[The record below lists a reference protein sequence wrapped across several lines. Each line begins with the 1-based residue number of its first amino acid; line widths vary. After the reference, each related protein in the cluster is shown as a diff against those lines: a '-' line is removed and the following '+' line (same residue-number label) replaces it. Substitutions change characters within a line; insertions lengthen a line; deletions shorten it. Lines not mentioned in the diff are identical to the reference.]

1 MKRFNDH
8 MARHVAAGSASRD
21 IPIAW
26 SQTPPRA
33 TDRKPVMWLTRQR
46 GGLHVCHDPL
56 PDSRGRV
63 PGTRHGHRSTILE
76 GSSTKDHV
84 PTPEEI
90 AVIDRIL
97 DGYAIAMRRDE
108 QLSASGYSRDHPP
121 AWSLCVQKAALLAFG
136 RERIVQG
143 LGDTSIRSRIQDF
156 GVVIEYMGT
165 PDGSAYAED
174 IETGEPYLETA
185 EGSMEQIRQGDVE
198 GMTLEEA
205 VIDPELFRD
214 PDLARLRY
222 LRVRSIEPKQP
233 DFWNPDAEPTGI
245 GIVFENSL
253 VLLDEP
259 PAGIVPDWLPEP
271 MEGVYRMEGW
281 HPDGPRAEPDA
292 IERRI
297 EDNEALMAEA
307 TRAGVR
313 VVEEIRR
320 ILDVSGRDMEVD
332 MDTERNDGTIE
343 VRTSVTGGRPV
354 VQITRGRH
362 YWETHENIGL
372 SASMPTG
379 PALETH
385 ARRLAERSILPLV
398 RLLERDRQ
406 LIEHGIGIYDD
417 SKRWEK
423 DDPRLE
429 NPYPAWAH
437 SIDPIVLAVLK
448 ARGHAPE
455 EIVRESFRSTYARM
469 RRQNLQTFDK
479 PETRFPAS
487 LHRVQVTMSVIS
499 LAPGITYRPAKNRI
513 SFDSPLPQA
522 TVVAM
527 QGRHLSRLID
537 IDGTLIPDVR
547 IKRITPYEVQLD
559 EVASVTVS
567 PVPVELGRSWLL
579 AGGDG
584 TTDLP

>member
-8 MARHVAAGSASRD
+8 MSRHVAAGSASRD

-26 SQTPPRA
+26 SQTAPRA
-33 TDRKPVMWLTRQR
+33 GDRKPVMWLTRQR

-84 PTPEEI
+84 PTREEI
-90 AVIDRIL
+90 SVIDRIL

-108 QLSASGYSRDHPP
+108 QLSALGYSRDHPP
-121 AWSLCVQKAALLAFG
+121 AWSLCVQQVASLSLG
-136 RERIVQG
+136 REHIMQV
-143 LGDTSIRSRIQDF
+143 LGDTSVRSRMQDF
-156 GVVIEYMGT
+156 RMVIEYVDT
-165 PDGSAYAED
+165 PDGAAYAED
-174 IETGEPYLETA
+174 LETGDPYIETSA
-185 EGSMEQIRQGDVE
+185 GSMEQVHQGDVE

-205 VIDPELFRD
+205 IVDPRLLED
-214 PDLARLRY
+214 PVLARLRT
-222 LRVRSIEPKQP
+222 LRVRSIAPKQP
-233 DFWNPDAEPTGI
+233 DFWNPDDEPVGI
-245 GIVFENSL
+245 GIVFESSL
-253 VLLDEP
+253 VLLADP
-259 PAGIVPDWLPEP
+259 PAGIVPEWLPDP
-271 MEGVYRMEGW
+271 VEGVYRTEGW
-281 HPDGPRAEPDA
+281 HPVMTESEPDE

-297 EDNEALMAEA
+297 EENEALMTDA
-307 TRAGVR
+307 TRAGAC

-320 ILDVSGRDMEVD
+320 ILDESGRHMEVNL
-332 MDTERNDGTIE
+332 DTGRNDGTIE

-354 VQITRGRH
+354 VQIVRGRH

-406 LIEHGIGIYDD
+406 LLDHGIAIYDD

-487 LHRVQVTMSVIS
+487 FHRVQVTMSVIS
-499 LAPGITYRPAKNRI
+499 LAPASTAPFPRPP
-513 SFDSPLPQA
+513 SSPCRGA
-522 TVVAM
+522 TCPGSSTSMAPSYPM
-527 QGRHLSRLID
+527 C
-537 IDGTLIPDVR
+537 
-547 IKRITPYEVQLD
+547 
-559 EVASVTVS
+559 ASS
-567 PVPVELGRSWLL
+567 G
-579 AGGDG
+579 
-584 TTDLP
+584 